1 MVQAALNIMC
11 DLVKPLFSPEY
22 SGTMLPSD
30 VQRRRVQ
37 VELLDTSFLAV
48 WSKPRDTEVDIDFW
62 NLALLLWLSAY
73 TAAFDV
79 GSRSPC
85 DHGCVTG

>member
-1 MVQAALNIMC
+1 MVQAALIIMC
-11 DLVKPLFSPEY
+11 NLVEPLSSPGF

-30 VQRRRVQ
+30 VQRRRIQ
-37 VELLDTSFLAV
+37 VGLLDTSFLAV
-48 WSKPRDTEVDIDFW
+48 WSKPRDTEVDIEFW

-73 TAAFDV
+73 TAASDV